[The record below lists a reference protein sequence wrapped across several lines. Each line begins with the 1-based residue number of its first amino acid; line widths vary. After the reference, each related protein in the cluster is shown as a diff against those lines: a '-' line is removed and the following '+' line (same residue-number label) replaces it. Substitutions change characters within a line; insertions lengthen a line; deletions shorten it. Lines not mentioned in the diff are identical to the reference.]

1 MAKFKKV
8 KCIVCGKMFDPPVS
22 NAITC
27 SVNCRTIRRKEVM
40 KTHRI
45 KHRKEKSKEG
55 KIKKSLEETLDSAN
69 RANKSYGMY
78 VAIRDGYLKDH

>member
-8 KCIVCGKMFDPPVS
+8 KCIVCGKMFEPPVS

-40 KTHRI
+40 KTWRI
-45 KHRKEKSKEG
+45 EHRKEKTKEN
-55 KIKKSLEETLDSAN
+55 KVKSLEETLNSAN
-69 RANKSYGMY
+69 KSNKSYGMY
-78 VAIRDGYLKDH
+78 VAIRDGYLQDY

>member
-8 KCIVCGKMFDPPVS
+8 KCIVCGEMFEPSVS

-27 SVNCRTIRRKEVM
+27 SVNCRTTRRKEVM

-45 KHRKEKSKEG
+45 EHRKEKSKEN
-55 KIKKSLEETLDSAN
+55 KVKSLEETLNSAN
-69 RANKSYGMY
+69 NANKSYGMY
-78 VAIRDGYLKDH
+78 VAIRDGYLQDY

>member
-8 KCIVCGKMFDPPVS
+8 KCIVCGKIFEPPVN

-45 KHRKEKSKEG
+45 EHRKEKSKEN
-55 KIKKSLEETLDSAN
+55 KVKSLEETLNSAN
-69 RANKSYGMY
+69 NANKSYGMY
-78 VAIRDGYLKDH
+78 VAIRDGYLQDY